1 MMARRRVRGL
11 RVVKRLP
18 ASGPGFLRLERC
30 LVRNLYAGGERSAPY
45 RFEVLHRRGVD
56 AVAIIPFFFERGRL
70 MIVIKIGF
78 RPGLLLRSRLRLP
91 LRDRRRYTFMREAVA
106 GGLEPGDRGPRGI
119 DDRARNESP
128 SDGGQDDP
136 AGSRVLSIP
145 RAVDGEGPHEGR
157 AGRSAARGRPAVRRL
172 DQRGRL
178 RDGGARGTPGPRH
191 VLGRH
196 DRRPEDRDRGDAVVP
211 HPGPADPASPRRG
224 LSASGQ
230 GRPATL
236 VAIWATQPGHPSHR
250 GGSGRCQSNA
260 GLQGLCARIPL
271 SARQAANWADRLLTP
286 L

>member
-119 DDRARNESP
+119 DDRARNELFEETGLRPMGGRMIRLGAGFFPSHGQSTEKVHMRAARVDPRRAVVPP
-128 SDGGQDDP
+128 SDGSINEADSGTEALEARRALDMCWKGTIEDP
-136 AGSRVLSIP
+136 KIEIGVMRLCRILGRPIP
-145 RAVDGEGPHEGR
+145 R
-157 AGRSAARGRPAVRRL
+157 
-172 DQRGRL
+172 
-178 RDGGARGTPGPRH
+178 
-191 VLGRH
+191 
-196 DRRPEDRDRGDAVVP
+196 
-211 HPGPADPASPRRG
+211 RRG
-224 LSASGQ
+224 
-230 GRPATL
+230 
-236 VAIWATQPGHPSHR
+236 
-250 GGSGRCQSNA
+250 GG
-260 GLQGLCARIPL
+260 
-271 SARQAANWADRLLTP
+271 
-286 L
+286 